1 VSGAAGATWSEPL
14 AVSPAT
20 QYAEEANVAL
30 DDQGDVVVVWRQS
43 IDSYNSTIWVS
54 VKPAGGS
61 FSDPVELSELPGQN
75 QEPEVALGPAGE
87 VIVVW
92 GSEAGSGKFEGERVM
107 FSEGS
112 VSGGA
117 FSPPKAIALNGRY
130 GGGLP
135 LKVGIDEHG
144 EALVAWQ
151 GYPEHMLYATRAPGA
166 QSFSSS
172 VAVTNPGN
180 SLDRPS
186 IAIAS
191 DGSAVVAWTG
201 WVEKATNGKSWQGAF
216 AAVREAGGAFAPTQT
231 LEVAPCL
238 YPDYVYDAIN
248 DAGQAVVSWT
258 ANQPECESVLTAG
271 VRASY
276 RDPARPFEAPVPITP
291 QTLTLAGGDA
301 VAPDGTV
308 TVSGDGPNQSDSL
321 VAVRRMRDGSYG
333 DREVIGQ
340 GQPFEHPPALATDV
354 AGNLYAATDTR
365 TWVSG
370 PPPETGDDVPD
381 SGIVGNIALAGNG
394 FAAEDSWLQ
403 TADGELNSMPIVAT
417 AGDGQAA
424 VIWTTG
430 LVSRRSRAEVS
441 MLQPEGPNPT
451 PPATPEGGT
460 PPPPLELVQAT
471 TRAGQTSSPLTGLTA
486 SPTTSAQSSV
496 RGTIQKATGAARRPS
511 QIVVRGRVG
520 KHDSAV
526 VVRLLRGK
534 AVLRTVQA
542 HIAGGHFRAL
552 VSAVG
557 LPSGRYRIQI
567 QLRGRHT
574 LVEQRWISLA

>member
-1 VSGAAGATWSEPL
+1 
-14 AVSPAT
+14 
-20 QYAEEANVAL
+20 
-30 DDQGDVVVVWRQS
+30 
-43 IDSYNSTIWVS
+43 
-54 VKPAGGS
+54 
-61 FSDPVELSELPGQN
+61 
-75 QEPEVALGPAGE
+75 
-87 VIVVW
+87 
-92 GSEAGSGKFEGERVM
+92 
-107 FSEGS
+107 
-112 VSGGA
+112 
-117 FSPPKAIALNGRY
+117 
-130 GGGLP
+130 
-135 LKVGIDEHG
+135 
-144 EALVAWQ
+144 
-151 GYPEHMLYATRAPGA
+151 MLYATRAPGA
-166 QSFSSS
+166 QSFSAP

-201 WVEKATNGKSWQGAF
+201 WVEKNTNGKSWEGAF

-231 LEVAPCL
+231 LEEAPCL
-238 YPDYVYDAIN
+238 YPDYIHDAIN

-276 RDPARPFEAPVPITP
+276 RDPARPFQAPVPITP

-333 DREVIGQ
+333 DREVIGE
-340 GQPFEHPPALATDV
+340 GQPFENPPALAVDA

-381 SGIVGNIALAGNG
+381 SGIVANIALAGDG
-394 FAAEDSWLQ
+394 FAAQDSWLQ
-403 TADGELNSMPIVAT
+403 TADGELNSMPSVAT
-417 AGDGQAA
+417 AGDGQAV

-430 LVSRRSRAEVS
+430 LVSRRSRAEIS
-441 MLQPEGPNPT
+441 LLQPEGPSPT
-451 PPATPEGGT
+451 PPPTPEGDT

-471 TRAGQTSSPLTGLTA
+471 ISAGQTSSSPLTGLTA
-486 SPTTSAQSSV
+486 SPITTAQSSV

-511 QIVVRGRVG
+511 QIVVRGRVR
-520 KHDSAV
+520 KHDSDV

-534 AVLRTVQA
+534 EVLRTVHA
-542 HIAGGHFRAL
+542 HIAGGHFHAL

-557 LPSGRYRIQI
+557 LPRGRYRIQI
-567 QLRGRHT
+567 QMRRGRHR
-574 LVEQRWISLA
+574 VVKQRWISVA